1 METFSK
7 CEMTSIRDLFFSSC
21 SRRDGLSACAQ
32 LLAKWIQWDDAFLE
46 TESRGWGEEK
56 KVKSLSCVWLF
67 VIPWTVV
74 NQAPPFMGLSRQGYW
89 NELPFPSLGDL
100 PNPGIELGSPTLRAE
115 SLPTEPPGKP
125 KNTGVGSLSLLQGI
139 YLTQE
144 LNWGLLHC
152 RRILYQ
158 LSYEESPTFHQGP
171 QI

>member
-89 NELPFPSLGDL
+89 NELPFPSLGGGDDSRNEKKWMWETTCREKWQDSVHFSAQNFEWL
-100 PNPGIELGSPTLRAE
+100 ISYWMK
-115 SLPTEPPGKP
+115 SW
-125 KNTGVGSLSLLQGI
+125 LLI
-139 YLTQE
+139 M
-144 LNWGLLHC
+144 
-152 RRILYQ
+152 
-158 LSYEESPTFHQGP
+158 TFKIFYRLFSTHF
-171 QI
+171 

>member
-89 NELPFPSLGDL
+89 NELPFPSLGYL
-100 PNPGIELGSPTLRAE
+100 PDPGIEPRSPALQAD
-115 SLPTEPPGKP
+115 SLPVEAPKVKWSLLLLLLLLSRFSSDHWKEIKRGQVGRKREVKSTAER
-125 KNTGVGSLSLLQGI
+125 KNTWLK
-139 YLTQE
+139 
-144 LNWGLLHC
+144 
-152 RRILYQ
+152 
-158 LSYEESPTFHQGP
+158 
-171 QI
+171 